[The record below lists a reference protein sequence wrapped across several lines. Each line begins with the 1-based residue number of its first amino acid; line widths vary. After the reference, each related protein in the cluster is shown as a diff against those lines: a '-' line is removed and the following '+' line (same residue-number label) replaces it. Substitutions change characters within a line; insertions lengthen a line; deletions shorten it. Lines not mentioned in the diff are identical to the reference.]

1 MEPVPCSMSG
11 SNRCFLTCIQISEEA
26 GKVAWYYDLFKNF
39 PKFIV
44 IHIVKGFDVVN
55 KAEVDAFWNSL
66 AFLMVQPML
75 AI

>member
-26 GKVAWYYDLFKNF
+26 GKVAWYSYLFNNF
-39 PKFIV
+39 PKFIA

-55 KAEVDAFWNSL
+55 KAEVDAFLELS
-66 AFLMVQPML
+66 
-75 AI
+75 